1 MSAGDAGAD
10 EQDPL
15 AGTEGPFEEFGEAS
29 EGAARSV
36 KEVAGDARRAATAAD
51 GIRSAAREDTTAL
64 REAKEKA
71 AQAETSVGRLGKTA
85 GTAGGGLKGALTRIS
100 GVKGSLT
107 KLAMGAGAGML
118 LLAQLDPALGPIT
131 KIMTTLGTAFFLGS
145 LAITAVNTVMKGNPI
160 GFVTGVLLPLAGYLI
175 DLALNSQTGQK
186 IMQQVASFV
195 MKQIPALLTIM
206 GPVLKAVA
214 IVVATYFTAYM
225 TVIVDVLKVV
235 GALIGGAFTVAHA
248 LVTGDTSGLKKTV
261 SGVWNGFKAEVSKVT
276 GFLTKDLPGAFTRVK
291 GAVSS
296 VLNGAGSFLE
306 TGMQAVAGALKAP
319 VQGLIGFAN
328 MVIGGLDK
336 ISFSFFGKKFGVH
349 IPKIPMLAAGGI
361 VLPPVAQ
368 RAARVLPLT
377 ALDRQLAL
385 NAGRDRTAPGAGT
398 ARVGT
403 YRERAGLGA
412 RGTAEDLLFLAAT
425 RACA

>member
-1 MSAGDAGAD
+1 MSAAAD
-10 EQDPL
+10 SPL
-15 AGTEGPFEEFGEAS
+15 AGATPALATFNSRLTAAT
-29 EGAARSV
+29 GALRNS
-36 KEVAGDARRAATAAD
+36 VAGFGQAASAVDRIRTAAQQ
-51 GIRSAAREDTTAL
+51 DTVAL
-64 REAKEKA
+64 SEAKEKA
-71 AQAETSVGRLGKTA
+71 AAAETSLARTGQTA
-85 GTAGGGLKGALTRIS
+85 GTAGGGLKGATTSIRS
-100 GVKGSLT
+100 TKGSLT
-107 KLAMGAGAGML
+107 KLAMGTGAGLM

-131 KIMTTLGTAFFLGS
+131 KIMTTLGTALFLGS
-145 LAITAVNTVMKGNPI
+145 IAITAVNTVMKGNPI

-186 IMQQVASFV
+186 VMQQVSGFV

-214 IVVATYFTAYM
+214 VIVATYFTAYM

-235 GALIGGAFTVAHA
+235 GALISGAFTVVHA

-296 VLNGAGSFLE
+296 VLNGAGGFVE
-306 TGMQAVAGALKAP
+306 TAMQAVAGALKAP

-336 ISFSFFGKKFGVH
+336 IHFSFFGKKFGVH
-349 IPKIPMLAAGGI
+349 IPKIPMLAEGGV

-385 NAGRDRTAPGAGT
+385 AAGRSRTAPTGT
-398 ARVGT
+398 AKVGT